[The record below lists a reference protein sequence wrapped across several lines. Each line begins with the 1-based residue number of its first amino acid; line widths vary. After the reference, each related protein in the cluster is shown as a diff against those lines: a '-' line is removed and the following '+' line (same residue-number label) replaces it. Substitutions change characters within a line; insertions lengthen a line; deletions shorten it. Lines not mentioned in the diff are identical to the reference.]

1 MEIVGR
7 GFLARNLRVL
17 EERHPDATVFAA
29 GVSSTANTSLEDYA
43 REAGLLYDVIRRCQA
58 DRRRLVYLSTASAS
72 MYGDGPSEED
82 GPVFPGSPFG
92 RHKLALEAVLAASGV
107 EFLVLRLAHAVGAHQ
122 RPHQL
127 LPSFIRQIREGSL
140 TVHRG
145 AGRDLIDAAD
155 VVTIVDGL
163 LRRGIGREVFNVASG
178 FPVAAEDI
186 VALLEDRLGATAEK
200 TFVERPQRHDIS
212 TTKLLSALPEAA
224 GLGFGPGYHR
234 EVVDRY
240 LRSTGVLPHPDRTA
254 RQLTN

>member
-17 EERHPDATVFAA
+17 EGRHPDATVFAA

-43 REAGLLYDVIRRCQA
+43 REAELCYQVIRRCRA

-107 EFLVLRLAHAVGAHQ
+107 DFLVLRLSHAVGAHQ
-122 RPHQL
+122 RTHQL
-127 LPSFIRQIREGSL
+127 LPSLIRQIRAGSL

-145 AGRDLIDAAD
+145 AGRDLIDVAD

-163 LRRGIGREVFNVASG
+163 LSRRIGREVFNVASG
-178 FPVAAEDI
+178 FPVTAEEI
-186 VALLEDRLGATAEK
+186 VALLEDRLGITADK
-200 TFVERPQRHDIS
+200 TFVERPQRHDVSIA
-212 TTKLLSALPEAA
+212 KLLSALPEAA
-224 GLGFGPGYHR
+224 GLGFGTGYPR
-234 EVVDRY
+234 TVIDRY
-240 LRSTGVLPHPDRTA
+240 LRSTA
-254 RQLTN
+254 RQITHQEA